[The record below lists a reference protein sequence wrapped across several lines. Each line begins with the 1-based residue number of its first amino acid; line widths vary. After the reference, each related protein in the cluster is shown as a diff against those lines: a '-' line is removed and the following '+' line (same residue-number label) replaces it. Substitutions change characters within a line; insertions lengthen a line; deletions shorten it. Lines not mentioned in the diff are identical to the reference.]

1 VRRHQIAGRPIQLL
15 GGIVKAVLLAGCVA
29 ARTTPIPTPSA
40 AVGVAISSAPG
51 ATLAFEPTETT
62 IRATGPITVTF
73 RNRSSLPH
81 NMTFTAGLTAATQT
95 IVKPGTSDQLLLDP
109 PGPGAYPFVC
119 TIHDGMGGRL
129 IVETSAGG

>member
-29 ARTTPIPTPSA
+29 AQATPIVTPSA

-51 ATLAFEPTETT
+51 EMLAFEPVETVV
-62 IRATGPITVTF
+62 RATGPITVTF
-73 RNRSSLPH
+73 QNRSSLPH
-81 NMTFTAGLTAATQT
+81 NMTFTGLTAATQT
-95 IVKPGTSDQLLLDP
+95 IVKSGSSDQLLLVP

-119 TIHDGMGGRL
+119 TIHDGMAGRL
-129 IVETSAGG
+129 IVETSSGG